1 MNSFAKL
8 KEWTK
13 EEIHEQ
19 IINGDIDHDFICEYI
34 SSRDRVYNKLI
45 DRVNELESVL
55 KEIREYIF
63 NTYDDVITAF
73 AEDKPMTNFKARTEL
88 LEIIDKEIRGN
99 NG

>member
-1 MNSFAKL
+1 MNSFLKL

-45 DRVNELESVL
+45 DRVIELESVL
-55 KEIREYIF
+55 KEIREYIKNRYNYEQNVLTHTF
-63 NTYDDVITAF
+63 DRDNIKD
-73 AEDKPMTNFKARTEL
+73 L
-88 LEIIDKEIRGN
+88 SEIIDKAGIGEDK
-99 NG
+99 

>member
-1 MNSFAKL
+1 MKNLVKL

-45 DRVNELESVL
+45 DRVIELESVL
-55 KEIREYIF
+55 KEIREY
-63 NTYDDVITAF
+63 T
-73 AEDKPMTNFKARTEL
+73 KSHFKGMVADEEAQGL
-88 LEIIDKEIRGN
+88 LEIIDKGIGEDK
-99 NG
+99 